1 MLNYQEHLG
10 EKRFYLAY
18 TSMSLSIM
26 NSRQEPGVRNGSK
39 DHGRMLLLVFHDLL
53 SVPFK
58 ITIQVYL
65 FKGGITHTGLDPLT
79 SIIK

>member
-1 MLNYQEHLG
+1 MLNYQKHLG
-10 EKRFYLAY
+10 EKRFYLVY

-39 DHGRMLLLVFHDLL
+39 DHGRMLMLVFHYLFG
-53 SVPFK
+53 VPFK
-58 ITIQVYL
+58 ITTQVHL
-65 FKGGITHTGLDPLT
+65 FKRGITHIGLDPLT